1 MFLTKPFNSL
11 EVCRHSKSLNDLAVG
26 KTSCKICEAEANEK
40 IQALPLHEHF
50 VNAFFHLIRFEFS
63 LAFGGILVGIAMTIM
78 KVAKCLQ

>member
-11 EVCRHSKSLNDLAVG
+11 EVCRHGKSLNDLAVG

-50 VNAFFHLIRFEFS
+50 HLIRFEFS